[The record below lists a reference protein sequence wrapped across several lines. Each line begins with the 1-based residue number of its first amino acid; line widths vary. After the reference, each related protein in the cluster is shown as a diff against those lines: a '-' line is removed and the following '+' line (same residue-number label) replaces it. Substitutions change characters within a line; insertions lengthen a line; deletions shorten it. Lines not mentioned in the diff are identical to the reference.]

1 MRESRLDQKDKPV
14 NYISLAGQI
23 DFKDD
28 ALSQMVFAEL
38 EVLSRNPDTA
48 LLAVALEMQ
57 IFKRVMQHVS
67 EDMHQHIQAFLSKYD
82 VLHTPVRARLMS
94 LADSNAHDLT
104 DNYDQYI
111 SRLTQHEKQ
120 FINYLFINRGSK
132 PFSVDLIDK
141 PESDFKMRVCQGAFA
156 ANRVFVLY
164 LQTPGAFPESLA
176 TILRRVVALSYL
188 SGKTSF
194 KHLRS
199 LLKKECRMSVEE
211 VEQRMSECLAEFDW
225 VLPMD
230 MEFAK
235 AISIGKVCLDEITL
249 RCDAP
254 RLLSRLTSAP
264 VRAMT
269 PARLPVLPGLILD
282 LCERCPTEKAY
293 EAARYLANTL
303 RSPRLIATESLPN
316 VIDRLSTYDS
326 DPAIRLRLTLLRY
339 ASGQLSA
346 SIVKSIVLDGGF
358 SMADVA
364 KDIEALVKDPLQLRE
379 MLLELDHK
387 LTSKQIRR
395 VGEVFINDLGI

>member
-1 MRESRLDQKDKPV
+1 MRESRLDQHGKPV
-14 NYISLAGQI
+14 NYNSLARHI

-28 ALSQMVFAEL
+28 AFSQMVLAEL
-38 EVLSRNPDTA
+38 DVLSRNPDTA

-67 EDMHQHIQAFLSKYD
+67 EEMHQHVQAFLSKYD

-94 LADSNAHDLT
+94 LAEANARELT
-104 DNYDQYI
+104 ENYDQYTG
-111 SRLTQHEKQ
+111 RLTKHERHFLDYVFKT
-120 FINYLFINRGSK
+120 NERK
-132 PFSVDLIDK
+132 RFSVDQVDD
-141 PESDFKMRVCQGAFA
+141 PESDFKMRVCKGAFA

-199 LLKKECRMSVEE
+199 LLNKECQMSVDQ
-211 VEQRMSECLAEFDW
+211 VERQMSDCLAEFDW
-225 VLPMD
+225 VVPMD

-235 AISIGKVCLDEITL
+235 AISIGEVSLDAVTL

-254 RLLSRLTSAP
+254 KLLSRLTSAP

-269 PARLPVLPGLILD
+269 PARLPLLPGLILD
-282 LCERCPTEKAY
+282 LCERCPSEQAY
-293 EAARYLANTL
+293 EAARYLSNTL
-303 RSPRLIATESLPN
+303 RSPRLIEAEGLSS
-316 VIDRLSTYDS
+316 VIDRLSIYDS
-326 DPAIRLRLTLLRY
+326 DPVIRLRLALLRY

-346 SIVKSIVLDGGF
+346 SVVKSTALDGGF
-358 SMADVA
+358 DMRGVV
-364 KDIEALVKDPLQLRE
+364 KDIETLVKDPLQLRE
-379 MLLELDHK
+379 MLLELDQK

-395 VGEVFINDLGI
+395 VGEVFVDDLGI